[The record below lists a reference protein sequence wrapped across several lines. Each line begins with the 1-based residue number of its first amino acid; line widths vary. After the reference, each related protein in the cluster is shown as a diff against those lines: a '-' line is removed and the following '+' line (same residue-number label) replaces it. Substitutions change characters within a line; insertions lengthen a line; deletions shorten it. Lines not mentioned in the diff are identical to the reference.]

1 MVIELTEKDYEL
13 LQKVEEVTNTDYGAY
28 KNPNITEN
36 YLIKAE
42 NYKTALEELFDIYNW
57 VEERFVYGE

>member
-28 KNPNITEN
+28 KVNDDDEK
-36 YLIKAE
+36 YLIDVD

-57 VEERFVYGE
+57 VEERFIYGE